1 MIEKENYYNSRTLRE
16 LENLLIYYKS
26 SWRDTEKC
34 ISLIEKAIASKIK
47 NEPT

>member
-26 SWRDTEKC
+26 SLRDTEKS
-34 ISLIEKAIASKIK
+34 ISLIEKAIESKIK
-47 NEPT
+47 NDPN